1 MHCVKADRPGDW
13 TEAHLYILADLHI
26 GDPLSDTRMIAR
38 RIEDIASDPLGVV
51 ILNGDILNT
60 ALRNSVSD
68 VYSEILPPMK
78 QIEAA
83 CTLLKPI
90 ADKIIGATTGNHE
103 ARTYR
108 EDGIDMTRLIARQLG
123 FEACYAPEG
132 VLIFLRFG
140 HTAMHGRHKDKPE
153 KQLYTIYA
161 THGTGGGKKEG
172 AKAINLA
179 DLAGIVDADV
189 YIRSH
194 THQPMHFTQGFHR
207 TSPANSSVSVAERH
221 FVSTGAALDYGGYS
235 QSKEFKPGSKA
246 TPTIRLEAKKKNIIV
261 SL

>member
-1 MHCVKADRPGDW
+1 
-13 TEAHLYILADLHI
+13 
-26 GDPLSDTRMIAR
+26 MIAR
-38 RIEDIASDPLGVV
+38 RVEEIAADPFGVV

-68 VYSEILPPMK
+68 VYAEVLSPMK

-83 CTLLKPI
+83 CTLLSPI
-90 ADKIIGATTGNHE
+90 SKQIIGATTGNHE
-103 ARTYR
+103 ARAYR

-123 FEACYAPEG
+123 FEDCYAPEG
-132 VLIFLRFG
+132 VLVFLRFG
-140 HTAMHGRHKDKPE
+140 HVAMHGRHKDRPE

-179 DLAGIVDADV
+179 DLAGIVDADI

-194 THQPMHFTQGFHR
+194 THQPMHFTQGFYR
-207 TSPANSSVSVAERH
+207 TSPGNSSAAIIERH
-221 FVSTGAALDYGGYS
+221 FVSTGAAMDYGGYS
-235 QSKEFKPGSKA
+235 QSKEFKPSSKS
-246 TPTIRLEAKKKNIIV
+246 TPIIRLDAREKRAVV

>member
-1 MHCVKADRPGDW
+1 MHCVRADRPADW

-26 GDPLSDTRMIAR
+26 GDPLSDTRLIAR
-38 RIEDIASDPLGVV
+38 RVEEIASDPLGVA

-68 VYSEILPPMK
+68 VYAEVLPPMK

-83 CTLLKPI
+83 CDLLLPI
-90 ADKIIGATTGNHE
+90 AGKVIGATTGNHE
-103 ARTYR
+103 ARSYR
-108 EDGIDMTRLIARQLG
+108 EDGIDMTRIIARQLG
-123 FEACYAPEG
+123 FEDFYAPEG
-132 VLIFLRFG
+132 VLIFFRFG
-140 HTAMHGRHKDKPE
+140 SVSMHQRHKDKAN

-179 DLAGIVDADV
+179 DLAGIVDADI

-194 THQPMHFTQGFHR
+194 VHQPMHFTQGFYR
-207 TSPANSSVSVAERH
+207 TSMPNSSAAIAERH
-221 FVSTGAALDYGGYS
+221 FVCTGGALDYGGYS
-235 QSKEFKPGSKA
+235 QSKEFKPGSKL
-246 TPTIRLEAKKKNIIV
+246 TPTMRLEAKSKRVIV

>member
-38 RIEDIASDPLGVV
+38 RVEEIANDPLGVV

-68 VYSEILPPMK
+68 VYAEVLPPMK

-83 CTLLKPI
+83 CATLKPI
-90 ADKIIGATTGNHE
+90 AGQVIGATTGNHE

-123 FEACYAPEG
+123 FEDCYAPEG

-140 HTAMHGRHKDKPE
+140 RSGTQGHHFRS
-153 KQLYTIYA
+153 QLYTIYA

-179 DLAGIVDADV
+179 DLAGIVDADI

-194 THQPMHFTQGFHR
+194 THQPMHFTQGFYR
-207 TSPANSSVSVAERH
+207 PSPANSSVAIAERH

-235 QSKEFKPGSKA
+235 QSKEFKPASKS
-246 TPTIRLEAKKKNIIV
+246 TPVIRMTAKEKSIVV